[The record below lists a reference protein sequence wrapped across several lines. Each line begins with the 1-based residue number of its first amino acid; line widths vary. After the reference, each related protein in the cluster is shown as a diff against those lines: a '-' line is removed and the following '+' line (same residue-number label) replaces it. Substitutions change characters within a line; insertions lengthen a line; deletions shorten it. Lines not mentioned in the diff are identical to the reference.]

1 MNRKEHLLKRYAD
14 SVMARP
20 FAWLLFYL
28 LITLCAGYFGR
39 PVIKTDIAD
48 LLPEHAPAVQA
59 LNEAKQRR
67 GGAGEFYT
75 IAVRSPDPV
84 ANAKFMKDLAQ
95 EMEQWPETR
104 SVQFEQ
110 DQSFFREHALLFLPV
125 SDLLNIKQNIQRL
138 IREELAEKNPLYVD
152 LNKEERDARDAEN
165 PEWRDP
171 STWVDPQTFA
181 ELGLSKEEV
190 QALFPFNHDS
200 EQGEDADADASGQN
214 RAQLPEEYQDFRL
227 SPDGT
232 VGVVMASVSISST
245 DVDAASGLYDRGAA
259 LIASLDPTSYHPS
272 MDAEVVGAFR
282 DFLEVRTL
290 MNDANR
296 ATFISLSVLI
306 LILLLLFRSP
316 RIVAVVTVPLITG
329 IVWSL
334 FLITQIFHELNTLTA
349 FIFAMLVGMGV
360 DYSIHI
366 YQRAEDEFH
375 SGETW
380 NTAIFLA
387 LTRAGRALLT
397 AMATTVAALG
407 VMALSNF
414 DGFREFGIACAIGVL
429 TCLAATGAVLPV
441 MIGVSEKIYALKRN
455 PSRGTLRFTDEER
468 EPRKTFT
475 VHRLIRIVAVVTVA
489 GVVLGSVLIPQVQ
502 FEYNFRNLSGPGTGA
517 TIRYSSAMGGNRS
530 SAPAVILGQ
539 SEAQMREVHEY
550 LRQEMREG
558 DDRIKGFVTIA
569 TFLPEDQ
576 EARMEVI
583 DDIYEILDRRAVRNM
598 KGEAGQLVETML
610 RLAETD
616 TYTQDDLPEWL
627 LEDIT
632 EADGSVGA
640 MGLLYAD
647 VEWWNALKVRD
658 FQDKYGTL
666 SLPNGDEVPLASNGF
681 ILDNVVRYVQGDAGR
696 LGLMALIAVSLILLI
711 DLRSVRASLLCIVT
725 LLSGFLLSI
734 AGLVI
739 FDVKLGLYN
748 VIVIPTVMGIGI
760 DGAVHIYHRF
770 EEEGR
775 TNIWR
780 VMRST
785 GFAVFASSAT
795 TIAGFLGL
803 LFVDHQGVQTIG
815 QLAIIGITA
824 NLIVCVTLLPGL
836 LTLYRPLD
844 APDTQDAAAV

>member
-14 SVMARP
+14 SVMAKP
-20 FAWLLFYL
+20 FVWLGVYL
-28 LITLCAGYFGR
+28 LITLTAGYFGR

-59 LNEAKQRR
+59 LNEAKERR
-67 GGAGEFYT
+67 GGTGEFYT
-75 IAVRSPDPV
+75 IAVQSPDAL
-84 ANAKFMKDLAQ
+84 ANAQFMEALA
-95 EMEQWPETR
+95 ENVTKWPETR
-104 SVQFEQ
+104 SVQIEQ
-110 DQSFFREHALLFLPV
+110 DRSFFRKHALLFLPV
-125 SDLLNIKQNIQRL
+125 PDLLNIKQNIQRL
-138 IREELAEKNPLYVD
+138 VREELAANNPLYVD
-152 LNKEERDARDAEN
+152 LTEEDRKIRDEEN

-171 STWVDPQTFA
+171 ATWVDPHTFD
-181 ELGLSKEEV
+181 ELGLSQEEV
-190 QALFPFNHDS
+190 HALFPFKS
-200 EQGEDADADASGQN
+200 EETEEEASESTQLD
-214 RAQLPEEYQDFRL
+214 LPEKYQDYQL
-227 SPDGT
+227 SSDGT
-232 VGVVMASVSISST
+232 IGVVLVSVNVSST
-245 DVDAASGLYDRGAA
+245 DVDGASALYDQGVA
-259 LIASLDPTSYHPS
+259 LVDFLDPASYHPE
-272 MDAEVVGAFR
+272 MKAEVVGAFR

-296 ATFISLSVLI
+296 ATMISLSVLI

-316 RIVAVVTVPLITG
+316 RIVGIVTVPLVTG

-380 NTAIFLA
+380 NTAIYLA

-407 VMALSNF
+407 VMALSRF

-441 MIGVSEKIYALKRN
+441 MVAISEKISPLKRN
-455 PSRGTLRFTDEER
+455 PKRGTLRYQDKEQN
-468 EPRKTFT
+468 PRRASGVRRMMRGVAIAVTA
-475 VHRLIRIVAVVTVA
+475 AVVVGLALSPRVA
-489 GVVLGSVLIPQVQ
+489 

-517 TIRYSSAMGGNRS
+517 TIKYSTAMGGNWS
-530 SAPAVILGQ
+530 SAPAVILGK

-550 LRQEMREG
+550 LRHEMREG
-558 DDRIKGFVTIA
+558 DDRIRGFVTIA
-569 TFLPEDQ
+569 TFLPDDQ
-576 EARMEVI
+576 DARMEVI
-583 DDIYEILDRRAVRNM
+583 DDIYETLDRRAVRNI
-598 KGEAGQLVETML
+598 KGDAGELVETMIEL
-610 RLAETD
+610 TD
-616 TYTQDDLPEWL
+616 THPYTLEDLPDWL
-627 LEDIT
+627 VEDIT

-666 SLPNGDEVPLASNGF
+666 NLPSGDEVPLASNGF

-696 LGLMALIAVSLILLI
+696 LGGMALFVVALILLI
-711 DLRSVRASLLCIVT
+711 DLRSFRAMLLCITT
-725 LLSGFLLSI
+725 LLSGFLLAI
-734 AGLVI
+734 GGLVL

-775 TNIWR
+775 KNISR

-803 LFVDHQGVQTIG
+803 LFVDHQGVKTIG

-824 NLIVCVTLLPGL
+824 NLIACVALLPGL
-836 LTLYRPLD
+836 LTLYRPLPETPKESSVS
-844 APDTQDAAAV
+844 A

>member
-20 FAWLLFYL
+20 FLWLLFYL
-28 LITLCAGYFGR
+28 LVTVCAGYFGR

-59 LNEAKQRR
+59 LNEAKTRR

-84 ANAKFMKDLAQ
+84 ENAKFMEALSERIASW
-95 EMEQWPETR
+95 EEVR
-104 SVQFEQ
+104 FVQVEQ
-110 DQSFFREHALLFLPV
+110 DQRFFREHALLFLPV

-138 IREELAEKNPLYVD
+138 IREELADKNPLYVD
-152 LNKEERDARDAEN
+152 LNQEERAALDEEN
-165 PEWRDP
+165 PQWRDP
-171 STWVDPQTFA
+171 STWVDPNTFA
-181 ELGLSKEEV
+181 ELGLSQEEV
-190 QALFPFNHDS
+190 QALFPFKGSDD
-200 EQGEDADADASGQN
+200 EEPADAT
-214 RAQLPEEYQDFRL
+214 RVELPEQYQDYRL

-232 VGVVMASVSISST
+232 VGVVMASVTTSST
-245 DVDAASGLYDRGAA
+245 DVEAASGLYDRGAE
-259 LIASLDPTSYHPS
+259 LIASLDPTSFHPE

-296 ATFISLSVLI
+296 AMFISLSVLI

-316 RIVAVVTVPLITG
+316 RIVAIVTVPLITG

-375 SGETW
+375 SGATW
-380 NTAIFLA
+380 NTAIYLA

-407 VMALSNF
+407 VMAFSSF

-429 TCLAATGAVLPV
+429 TCLAATGSILPV
-441 MIGVSEKIYALKRN
+441 MIGVSERISALKRN
-455 PSRGTLRFTDEER
+455 PQRGTLRLSDTQQNPHR
-468 EPRKTFT
+468 TRLM
-475 VHRLIRIVAVVTVA
+475 HRLMRVAAIVAALGVA
-489 GVVLGSVLIPQVQ
+489 LGVVFTPDVE

-517 TIRYSSAMGGNRS
+517 TISYSAAMGGNRS
-530 SAPAVILGQ
+530 SAPAVILGN
-539 SEAQMREVHEY
+539 SEDQMREVHDY

-558 DDRIKGFVTIA
+558 DERIKGFVTIA

-598 KGEAGQLVETML
+598 KGEASQLVETML
-610 RLAETD
+610 QLADTD
-616 TYTQDDLPEWL
+616 TYAQEDLPDWL

-647 VEWWNALKVRD
+647 IEWWNALKVRD
-658 FQDKYGTL
+658 FQDKYGTIQ
-666 SLPNGDEVPLASNGF
+666 LPSGDQVPLASNGF
-681 ILDNVVRYVQGDAGR
+681 ILDNVVRYVQSDAGR
-696 LGLMALIAVSLILLI
+696 LGLMALLVVSLILLI
-711 DLRSVRASLLCIVT
+711 DLRSVRAALLCIVT

-734 AGLVI
+734 AGLVL

-775 TNIWR
+775 TNIAR
-780 VMRST
+780 VIRST

-824 NLIVCVTLLPGL
+824 NLIACVALLPGL
-836 LTLYRPLD
+836 LTLYRPLPVAND
-844 APDTQDAAAV
+844 MEEAHT